1 MWLGTF
7 EINAVG
13 CLVLGYLFGL
23 MIAKPNL
30 LPENL
35 KYRNNDGVFRRTYHF
50 FYLQFRNFYFHRRP
64 QTTVPHI
71 QSLELPK
78 LSLVKL
84 GIFMSKRSV
93 L

>member
-35 KYRNNDGVFRRTYHF
+35 KHRNNDGVFRRTYHF
-50 FYLQFRNFYFHRRP
+50 FTFNLETFIFIEDPILNFNPFPNERGFLFDYIGWKISP
-64 QTTVPHI
+64 
-71 QSLELPK
+71 
-78 LSLVKL
+78 
-84 GIFMSKRSV
+84 
-93 L
+93 